1 VPPGLI
7 RDSLVLIR
15 RLLRDP
21 KVPRSRKL
29 ALGLLLAYL
38 ASPIDLIPDFLPVIG
53 QLDDVLI
60 AGWVLR
66 GLVRASGPG
75 LLRKHWPGEEDGL
88 RVIMRLSGV

>member
-1 VPPGLI
+1 MPPGLI
-7 RDSLVLIR
+7 RDSLVLVG

-21 KVPRSRKL
+21 KVPRSRKF

-60 AGWVLR
+60 AG
-66 GLVRASGPG
+66 
-75 LLRKHWPGEEDGL
+75 
-88 RVIMRLSGV
+88 